1 MEQRYSDIISKIKER
16 PLRKVND
23 EILLVDGMNMLIRSF
38 SVIKTMNPDG
48 SHIGAISGFLR
59 SLNYVTRIVDPTRV
73 VVVWDGKGG
82 SGSRKNLNPNYKA
95 QRSTAKITHWGL
107 YDTKEQEQEA
117 LIGQL
122 YRVIDYLKCLPVQEI
137 MMEKLEADDIIAFI
151 AKLSSEYNKKAT
163 IVSSD
168 QDFLQLI
175 DKNVS
180 IYSPIKKTF
189 ITYKNVEQHIKVL
202 AQNYNI
208 VKSILGDKSDNVD
221 KVKGVGIKTLI
232 SEFPLLKTKKV
243 NLEYIYQTCEQEIQ
257 KEKHKKI
264 FAKILVEWDKV
275 ETNYKVMDLHQTM
288 LSSSE
293 IEHVLEALLQ
303 PIPELRVATFLHM
316 LEQDQIESITK
327 NTESWLEN
335 FRGLTVFGK

>member
-1 MEQRYSDIISKIKER
+1 MQKYSDIISKIKER

-48 SHIGAISGFLR
+48 SHVGAISGFLR

-122 YRVIDYLKCLPVQEI
+122 YRVLDYLECLPVQGI

-151 AKLSSEYNKKAT
+151 AKQSSKHNKKAT

-175 DKNVS
+175 DDSVT
-180 IYSPIKKTF
+180 IYSPIKKKF
-189 ITYKNVEQHIKVL
+189 ITRKNVEDVIKVL
-202 AQNYNI
+202 PENYNV

-221 KVKGVGIKTLI
+221 KVKGVGIKTLV
-232 SEFPLLKTKKV
+232 SQFPLLKTQKV
-243 NLEYIYQTCEQEIQ
+243 TLDYIYETCEQEMQ

-264 FAKILVEWDKV
+264 FPKILVEWDKV
-275 ETNYKVMDLHQTM
+275 ETNYKIMDLHQTM
-288 LSSSE
+288 LSDSE
-293 IEHVLEALLQ
+293 IEHVHEMLTQ
-303 PIPELRVATFLHM
+303 PIPELRAATFIHM
-316 LEQDQIESITK
+316 LEQDQIEGITK

-335 FRGLTVFGK
+335 FRSLTVYR